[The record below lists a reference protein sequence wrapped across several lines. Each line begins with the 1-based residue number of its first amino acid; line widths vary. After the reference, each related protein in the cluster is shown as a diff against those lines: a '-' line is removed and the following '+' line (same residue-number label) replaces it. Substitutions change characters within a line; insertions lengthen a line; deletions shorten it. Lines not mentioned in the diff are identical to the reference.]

1 MVSRYRSTHLFL
13 ACLLSQPSVGKE
25 GDNATPSLTSH
36 RTWHGSLSTQTSQPP
51 ATPQPADS
59 HILHRIP
66 PGAEA
71 TNVLVGSVE
80 FLSAPVMAFVRL
92 QDACELTNLTEVPL
106 PVRFIFILLGPTGS
120 SSLDYHEI
128 GRSISTL
135 MADEV
140 CISFLACGF
149 YTRDIDVHMSIHL
162 SCSCT
167 ALKRLNVLYFLQ
179 HMVPHLFWFSQ

>member
-1 MVSRYRSTHLFL
+1 MSNMTSR
-13 ACLLSQPSVGKE
+13 Q
-25 GDNATPSLTSH
+25 
-36 RTWHGSLSTQTSQPP
+36 TWHGSLAASTTQTPVTSQ
-51 ATPQPADS
+51 QADS
-59 HILHRIP
+59 HIMHRIP

-80 FLSAPVMAFVRL
+80 FLPTPVMAFVRL
-92 QDACELTNLTEVPL
+92 QEACELANLTEVPL

-140 CISFLACGF
+140 CTIFCIDIEFAFFLKSSRHRNRSFE
-149 YTRDIDVHMSIHL
+149 
-162 SCSCT
+162 
-167 ALKRLNVLYFLQ
+167 
-179 HMVPHLFWFSQ
+179 

>member
-1 MVSRYRSTHLFL
+1 MRAGLHSVSDLLTQLIC
-13 ACLLSQPSVGKE
+13 ACGCCQQPGAGKDGE
-25 GDNATPSLTSH
+25 NLTLTSN
-36 RTWHGSLSTQTSQPP
+36 RTWHGSLATQTSQTPS
-51 ATPQPADS
+51 TPQPDS

-71 TNVLVGSVE
+71 TNVLVGSVD

-92 QDACELTNLTEVPL
+92 QEACALANLTEVPL

-140 CISFLACGF
+140 CLHLCACTVQGLQTLVECRIRFWIGTVLVTVGGF
-149 YTRDIDVHMSIHL
+149 PM
-162 SCSCT
+162 
-167 ALKRLNVLYFLQ
+167 
-179 HMVPHLFWFSQ
+179 

>member
-1 MVSRYRSTHLFL
+1 M
-13 ACLLSQPSVGKE
+13 
-25 GDNATPSLTSH
+25 
-36 RTWHGSLSTQTSQPP
+36 
-51 ATPQPADS
+51 
-59 HILHRIP
+59 HRIP

-80 FLSAPVMAFVRL
+80 FLKAPVMAFVRL
-92 QDACELTNLTEVPL
+92 QNACELANLTEVPL

-140 CISFLACGF
+140 CI
-149 YTRDIDVHMSIHL
+149 
-162 SCSCT
+162 
-167 ALKRLNVLYFLQ
+167 
-179 HMVPHLFWFSQ
+179 LFWLVVFFCCNVCYYEI

>member
-1 MVSRYRSTHLFL
+1 M
-13 ACLLSQPSVGKE
+13 
-25 GDNATPSLTSH
+25 
-36 RTWHGSLSTQTSQPP
+36 
-51 ATPQPADS
+51 
-59 HILHRIP
+59 HRIP

-80 FLSAPVMAFVRL
+80 FLSTPVMAFVRL
-92 QDACELTNLTEVPL
+92 QEACELANLTEVPL

-140 CISFLACGF
+140 S
-149 YTRDIDVHMSIHL
+149 V
-162 SCSCT
+162 
-167 ALKRLNVLYFLQ
+167 V
-179 HMVPHLFWFSQ
+179 